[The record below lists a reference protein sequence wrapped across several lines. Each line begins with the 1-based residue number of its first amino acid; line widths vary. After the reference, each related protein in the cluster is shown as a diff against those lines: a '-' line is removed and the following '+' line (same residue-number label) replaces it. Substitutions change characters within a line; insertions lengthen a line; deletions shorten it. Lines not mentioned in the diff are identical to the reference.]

1 MGAITH
7 HRHGHLSIKEADL
20 PRWLHDHHLRGLKRS
35 FAERK
40 LERDAD
46 GVVREH
52 DHLVLVTDPKME
64 PRIIANSKAAHNED
78 VASGVGLL
86 VLL

>member
-1 MGAITH
+1 MGGITH
-7 HRHGHLSIKEADL
+7 QAHGHLSIRKADL
-20 PRWLHDHHLRGLKRS
+20 PRWLHEHHLRGLKRTI
-35 FAERK
+35 AESK

-52 DHLVLVTDPKME
+52 DHLVLITDPKE
-64 PRIIANSKAAHNED
+64 QPRIIANTKAAHDED
-78 VASGVGLL
+78 VASGALL